1 MSKQQICVDIPSMA
15 ELKSAENNESEA
27 KAAQIKKH
35 ITMKT
40 MKSIMDGTYQEWI
53 QHLTEDEYPQPEM

>member
-1 MSKQQICVDIPSMA
+1 MA

-27 KAAQIKKH
+27 KAAKIRQH

-53 QHLTEDEYPQPEM
+53 HHLTENEYPHPEM